1 MGDDKIPSVHAKHR
15 ILLLYLRI
23 PFRCC
28 CVVLVLL
35 DGLRQQQQ
43 YSEGIIKMSL
53 GMVMLTLS
61 TKKTASAEEDN
72 GRTAEISL
80 YLRLLAISI
89 AKTLMGRGHGPVVI
103 SVICT
108 VRAWTL
114 KGIPGGKWKWIGAQK
129 YFQYYVPPPPITY

>member
-1 MGDDKIPSVHAKHR
+1 MIIIVTENMPRGSSGRRGGHDKIPSVHAKHR

-28 CVVLVLL
+28 VVLVLF

-43 YSEGIIKMSL
+43 YSGGIIKMSL

-61 TKKTASAEEDN
+61 TKTAEEDN

-80 YLRLLAISI
+80 YLRLLAIDSKDI
-89 AKTLMGRGHGPVVI
+89 DGKRTRAGRQLWYMY
-103 SVICT
+103 CT
-108 VRAWTL
+108 CVDT
-114 KGIPGGKWKWIGAQK
+114 
-129 YFQYYVPPPPITY
+129 